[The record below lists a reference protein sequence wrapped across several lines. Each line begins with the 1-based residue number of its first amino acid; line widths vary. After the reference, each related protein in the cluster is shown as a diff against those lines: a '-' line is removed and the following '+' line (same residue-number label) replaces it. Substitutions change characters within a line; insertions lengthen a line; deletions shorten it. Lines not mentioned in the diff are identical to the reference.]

1 MSRLLQ
7 VSELPLKINPNTC
20 LEITSTNVNYF
31 THGFFKYPCKFIP
44 HIPAWA
50 IERYTKPNDLVL
62 DSFAGSGTTLVES
75 VLKNRNGLGIDFD
88 PFSQLLCKAKTCNY
102 TDSILKKIKEFRNH
116 LDISTKPKENF
127 LPDIHN
133 IEHWFPK
140 ENIRDLSALRST
152 ISEYEKDQKVY
163 NFLRVCFA
171 SIIRKC
177 SYAEP
182 TSPKPYVS
190 TRIKKEPL
198 EVEKTFLKT
207 VETSLKR
214 IESFNYTDFGNSTI
228 ISNDARRINAK
239 KYLGKVTLAITSPPY
254 INAFDYV
261 RSLRLENAW
270 LGFYGDS
277 SIIDIKRKQVGTE
290 TVSVKDYSK
299 ISPTGIPKLDKIVS
313 KISRTDQKRAFVVQ
327 KFFLDMSENLTQVK
341 KLLKKNSHYVI
352 VVGVSNIRGTRV
364 PTNELLA
371 EIAKMHGYSLEN
383 MFSYIIKNRY
393 LRIPR
398 SGRGGLIEKDWILDL
413 ALN

>member
-1 MSRLLQ
+1 MRMSLGLRAFR
-7 VSELPLKINPNTC
+7 N
-20 LEITSTNVNYF
+20 
-31 THGFFKYPCKFIP
+31 G
-44 HIPAWA
+44 
-50 IERYTKPNDLVL
+50 
-62 DSFAGSGTTLVES
+62 TLV
-75 VLKNRNGLGIDFD
+75 
-88 PFSQLLCKAKTCNY
+88 T
-102 TDSILKKIKEFRNH
+102 KKHF
-116 LDISTKPKENF
+116 
-127 LPDIHN
+127 
-133 IEHWFPK
+133 
-140 ENIRDLSALRST
+140 
-152 ISEYEKDQKVY
+152 
-163 NFLRVCFA
+163 
-171 SIIRKC
+171 
-177 SYAEP
+177 
-182 TSPKPYVS
+182 
-190 TRIKKEPL
+190 
-198 EVEKTFLKT
+198 
-207 VETSLKR
+207 
-214 IESFNYTDFGNSTI
+214 
-228 ISNDARRINAK
+228 
-239 KYLGKVTLAITSPPY
+239 GKVTLAVTSPPY

-277 SIIDIKRKQVGTE
+277 SIIDIKRKQIGTE

-313 KISRTDQKRAFVVQ
+313 KISKTDQKRAFVVQ

-371 EIAKMHGYSLEN
+371 EIAKIHGYSLEN